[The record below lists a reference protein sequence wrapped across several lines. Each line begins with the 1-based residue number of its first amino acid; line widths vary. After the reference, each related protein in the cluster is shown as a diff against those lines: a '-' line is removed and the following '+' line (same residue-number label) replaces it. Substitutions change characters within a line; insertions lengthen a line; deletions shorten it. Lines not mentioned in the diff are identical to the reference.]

1 MQYCSYISNT
11 PACWNTCVS
20 FNQSD
25 IIYSCHL
32 WIKRF
37 PSTCTCTSH
46 MQCTLFSISAILKY
60 VARIHR
66 SSAFQFRGT
75 DHFSNKWHRYIWLV
89 FYALWLLKGVLPMW
103 QQPVLWW
110 EETGQ
115 RLKEWIGCGL
125 LAFSYAAGQIKPA
138 WVGPGFMKLNYS
150 WSLHSTTMLTYVV
163 GIWSA
168 LR

>member
-75 DHFSNKWHRYIWLV
+75 DHFSNKWQTALV
-89 FYALWLLKGVLPMW
+89 CSF
-103 QQPVLWW
+103 
-110 EETGQ
+110 
-115 RLKEWIGCGL
+115 
-125 LAFSYAAGQIKPA
+125 FSYISIFD
-138 WVGPGFMKLNYS
+138 WSFMPCDYWRVCYLCDSSQYYGERKLDSDWKNGLAVACWPFLMQLGKLSQHELGLVS
-150 WSLHSTTMLTYVV
+150 WSSITREVCTQLPC
-163 GIWSA
+163 
-168 LR
+168 